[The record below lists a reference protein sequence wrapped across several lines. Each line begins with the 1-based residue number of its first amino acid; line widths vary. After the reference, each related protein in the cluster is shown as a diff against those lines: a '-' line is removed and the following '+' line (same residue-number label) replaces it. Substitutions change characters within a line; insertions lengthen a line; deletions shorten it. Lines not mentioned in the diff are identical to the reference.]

1 MDSESFPEETRKKVG
16 RVIGFEKLKA
26 KFGQYEAQRKLASEH
41 DVFLADDRIITRLPK
56 VLGKTF
62 YKSQAKRPIPVV
74 LAPKKVKEGNKKKS
88 KGKTEGEVHA
98 ATPQQI
104 ASEVEKA
111 VGSALVNLSPSTNTA
126 VKVGYSG
133 WTAEQIAN
141 NVNAVADTL
150 VERWVPQKWNNVR
163 SIHIKGPESAAL
175 PIWMTDELWVD
186 EQDVISNEAAAA
198 KKEKANVGKKR
209 KSITEEAE
217 VEEEE
222 PKPKKKRSSKKQ
234 EELPTADDDALD
246 EQIAERKAT
255 LKKQKAKAR
264 KSLEA

>member
-1 MDSESFPEETRKKVG
+1 MMSE
-16 RVIGFEKLKA
+16 
-26 KFGQYEAQRKLASEH
+26 
-41 DVFLADDRIITRLPK
+41 
-56 VLGKTF
+56 
-62 YKSQAKRPIPVV
+62 
-74 LAPKKVKEGNKKKS
+74 EGNKKKS